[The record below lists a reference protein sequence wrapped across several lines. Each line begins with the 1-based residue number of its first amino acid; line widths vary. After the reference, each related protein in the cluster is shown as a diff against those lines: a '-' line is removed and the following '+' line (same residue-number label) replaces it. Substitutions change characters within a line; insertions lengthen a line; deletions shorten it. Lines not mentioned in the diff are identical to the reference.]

1 MKDTFCKREYKCK
14 CGCIMIYYVWK
25 SELPKKNV
33 TCSMCNTKLGVN
45 NLKIKEIPQTAS
57 IRTPTKNR

>member
-1 MKDTFCKREYKCK
+1 ME
-14 CGCIMIYYVWK
+14 YYVWK

-45 NLKIKEIPQTAS
+45 NLKIKEVPQTAS